1 MGVFMSSSSCFM
13 ISNRP
18 GSGLLGNSEGR
29 LSVLGVL
36 RAGKTGFADLGLS
49 AVGEVVLM
57 VGGRGFGEGGAMM
70 AVELDRRPC
79 QMNDARRDLTA
90 MPVTGRLSEP

>member
-1 MGVFMSSSSCFM
+1 MGVFISSSSCFM

-18 GSGLLGNSEGR
+18 GSGLLGNSDGR

-36 RAGKTGFADLGLS
+36 RAGKAGFGDFGLS

-57 VGGRGFGEGGAMM
+57 VGGRGFGEVGAMM
-70 AVELDRRPC
+70 AVKLDRPPC
-79 QMNDARRDLTA
+79 QLNDARRDQTA
-90 MPVTGRLSEP
+90 MSMTDS

>member
-13 ISNRP
+13 TSNRP

-36 RAGKTGFADLGLS
+36 RAGKAGFGDLGAS

-57 VGGRGFGEGGAMM
+57 VGGGEGFGEVGAMM
-70 AVELDRRPC
+70 AVELVDTPPC
-79 QMNDARRDLTA
+79 QSNDARRDQ
-90 MPVTGRLSEP
+90 TGNAC